1 MDAYT
6 ITGEVKINKARE
18 IMLLSGLR
26 MEIRGMRL
34 TAKGSTCY
42 ALIKR
47 EYGLKGNK
55 ASVFAQF
62 EKYLEGA
69 K

>member
-1 MDAYT
+1 MDAYS
-6 ITGEVKINKARE
+6 ITGKENINKVRE
-18 IMLLSGLR
+18 LTLLSGLR
-26 MEIRGMRL
+26 MEMRGMRL

-42 ALIKR
+42 AMIKR

-62 EKYLEGA
+62 EKYLEGGA
-69 K
+69 